1 VTALVV
7 ALALAAAVTH
17 AGWNLLLAHAR
28 DSQAATAVALVT
40 GLVLLAPIAF
50 FAGSIGAGAAPY
62 LIATNVLELV
72 YFVLLARAYDRSDAA
87 TIYPVARGL
96 APVLVLVASVVAGVA
111 LTGSQIAGVLAIAA
125 GVVLLRVQRGSGAR
139 GVGLGAAVAVCI
151 AGYTLVDKA
160 GLRHA
165 DPLPYL
171 AVAMIGPALCYLG
184 LMLARRGGAVVRAEL
199 SVRSALAG
207 AGMVGAYGLTLAAL
221 ARGPAAPVAAI
232 RETSIVVLTILT
244 ALVLRRPVTALRWLG
259 SIIVAAGVIAIA
271 LG

>member
-1 VTALVV
+1 VPASAV
-7 ALALAAAVTH
+7 ALALGAAFLH
-17 AGWNLLLAHAR
+17 AGWN
-28 DSQAATAVALVT
+28 
-40 GLVLLAPIAF
+40 VLLAGSRSTRSTTAGLLIWGVGLLCVPAIVTGGVSSEAVPYIAASAVF
-50 FAGSIGAGAAPY
+50 
-62 LIATNVLELV
+62 ELV

-111 LTGSQIAGVLAIAA
+111 LTGWQITGVLAIAA

-139 GVGLGAAVAVCI
+139 GVGLGATVAVCI

-184 LMLARRGGAVVRAEL
+184 MMLTRRGRAVVRAEL
-199 SVRSALAG
+199 SVRSVLAG

-232 RETSIVVLTILT
+232 RETSIVVLIILT
-244 ALVLRRPVTALRWLG
+244 ALVLRRPVTALQWLG
-259 SIIVAAGVIAIA
+259 SIIVAAGVVAIA